1 MKNLQCKSHEVEGGL
16 NVQRGVVAG
25 FVVQYAEALDV
36 APEAVLDAVETA
48 GITPM
53 VDTGRRGSKSNAN
66 HGPRPTDPEQ
76 RCLAMTRS
84 DFARVLAEA
93 QSTSAESR
101 KVQPVRG

>member
-1 MKNLQCKSHEVEGGL
+1 MKNRPHKTHEVEGGL

-36 APEAVLDAVETA
+36 APEAVLGAVEAA

-53 VDTGRRGSKSNAN
+53 VDTGHRGSKSNAN
-66 HGPRPTDPEQ
+66 HDPRPTDPEK
-76 RCLAMTRS
+76 RCLAMTRA

-93 QSTSAESR
+93 QTAESG
-101 KVQPVRG
+101 KVAAVRG